1 MGRIDYDDRTALV
14 VVDVQNDFA
23 SPHGSLSVT
32 DAEAVLAPINH
43 EIERAAAAGALV
55 VYTRDWHPPET
66 PHFAPFG
73 GKWPVHCVRDTWGAA
88 YHPDLVVLDDSPQIH
103 KATGLED
110 GYSAFSVY
118 HLASGET
125 GSTGLERLLRERGI
139 ERVVLAGLA
148 TDYCVVESGLDARRE
163 GSEVT
168 VIEAAV
174 RAVDLEA
181 GDGARALERL
191 RRAGAQLA

>member
-1 MGRIDYDDRTALV
+1 VAGIDYDERTALV

-23 SPHGSLSVT
+23 SPEGSLSVR
-32 DAEAVLAPINH
+32 DAEAVIGPINRQV
-43 EIERAAAAGALV
+43 ERARAAGALV
-55 VYTRDWHPPET
+55 VYTRDWHPLET

-88 YHPDLVVLDDSPQIH
+88 FHPDLVVLDESPQIF

-125 GSTGLERLLRERGI
+125 GSTGLERLLRDRGI

-148 TDYCVVESGLDARRE
+148 TDYCVVESGLDAKRAGFDVAVLGE
-163 GSEVT
+163 
-168 VIEAAV
+168 AV
-174 RAVDLEA
+174 RAVDLDA

-191 RRAGAQLA
+191 EQAGVRVA

>member
-1 MGRIDYDDRTALV
+1 VGGIDYDDRTALV

-32 DAEAVLAPINH
+32 DAEAVIAPINH
-43 EIERAAAAGALV
+43 EIKRAEAAGALV

-88 YHPDLVVLDDSPQIH
+88 YHPDLVVLDGSPQIH

-163 GSEVT
+163 GFEVT
-168 VIEAAV
+168 VLEAAV

-181 GDGARALERL
+181 GDGVRALERL
-191 RRAGAQLA
+191 QRAGAELA